1 MEANT
6 DAIRYAIPLVG
17 VYDNYKPVRAA
28 EAVKQE
34 KPEKRCDSFLK
45 EMISEIYEM
54 LVRDINAHL
63 YK

>member
-17 VYDNYKPVRAA
+17 VYVTYKPVRAA

-34 KPEKRCDSFLK
+34 KTEERKESFLK
-45 EMISEIYEM
+45 EMMSEIYEM
-54 LVRDINAHL
+54 LVRDTNAHL
-63 YK
+63 YR